1 MAERFRARGAEA
13 HAAPRCEPNIT
24 PLIDIVLVLL
34 IVFMVMV
41 PGLQVAAIVNLP
53 VKGGGAP
60 GRPPLQV
67 QMDGAGAIRVDGR
80 SVAYADLAGA
90 VEAALKDRFG
100 ADRRALVAIH
110 AGQPFQRAADLL
122 DVVKG
127 LHPDVTVALAEAKE

>member
-1 MAERFRARGAEA
+1 MAQ
-13 HAAPRCEPNIT
+13 RCEPNIT

-53 VKGGGAP
+53 AKGSGGT
-60 GRPPLQV
+60 GRPPLKVRMNGQGV
-67 QMDGAGAIRVDGR
+67 ISVDGQP
-80 SVAYADLAGA
+80 VNEADLPKA
-90 VEAALKDRFG
+90 VASGLKDRFG
-100 ADRRALVAIH
+100 QDRRAVVSVH

-127 LHPDVTVALAEAKE
+127 LHPDVAVALTEAKE

>member
-1 MAERFRARGAEA
+1 M
-13 HAAPRCEPNIT
+13 AAPRCEPNIT

-53 VKGGGAP
+53 AKGTGAK
-60 GRPPLQV
+60 GRPPLKV
-67 QMDGAGAIRVDGR
+67 RMDGAGAISVDGQP
-80 SVAYADLAGA
+80 VVFAELPGA
-90 VEAALKDRFG
+90 VAAGLRDRFG
-100 ADRRALVAIH
+100 EDRRAVVSVH

-127 LHPDVTVALAEAKE
+127 LHPDVTVALVEAKE

>member
-1 MAERFRARGAEA
+1 MAS
-13 HAAPRCEPNIT
+13 PRCEPNIT

-53 VKGGGAP
+53 AKGTGGA
-60 GRPPLQV
+60 GRPPLKV
-67 QMDGAGAIRVDGR
+67 KMDGAGLISVDGQPVIYPELPR
-80 SVAYADLAGA
+80 AVAAG
-90 VEAALKDRFG
+90 LRDRFG
-100 ADRRALVAIH
+100 QDRRAVVAVH

-127 LHPDVTVALAEAKE
+127 LHPDVTVALVEAKE